1 MNLVIRPA
9 TIEDAS
15 KIAAFNVALARET
28 EDRTLNRRV
37 VGIGVRALLAE
48 PKYGFYI
55 VADNGKQIVGM
66 LLITYEWS
74 DWLNKMWWWLQSVYV
89 HPSARRQGI
98 FTRLHSFIVERAQ
111 EDGHVAGIRLYA
123 EKDNRAALKTYR
135 QFGLK
140 QNTYRFLEG
149 ELPEKPKAARKA
161 RKSRVRGAK

>member
-9 TIEDAS
+9 TLEDAT

-28 EDRTLNRRV
+28 EDRTLNRRL

-55 VADNGKQIVGM
+55 VADTGKQIVGM

-89 HPSARRQGI
+89 HPSARRQGV

-111 EDGHVAGIRLYA
+111 DDGHVAGIRLYA
-123 EKDNRAALKTYR
+123 EKNNRAALKTYR

-149 ELPEKPKAARKA
+149 ALPAKKSARKVRTA
-161 RKSRVRGAK
+161 RAKKI